1 MELFI
6 SVSCIVIPLL
16 IFWKFDY
23 LKLLLF
29 RKQKRKQFAD
39 FYALNAS
46 ENGVLP
52 SKADKVLDSWNP
64 GNVFYFFGF
73 DGEDQFQLT
82 LKIRRTGGFFIL
94 KIKHKNF
101 SFENCGEV
109 EQDYDGFRGRY
120 LQVSKL
126 EDGRRWRIVVLCN
139 SEQSAEFKKM

>member
-1 MELFI
+1 MQI
-6 SVSCIVIPLL
+6 
-16 IFWKFDY
+16 
-23 LKLLLF
+23 
-29 RKQKRKQFAD
+29 A
-39 FYALNAS
+39 

-73 DGEDQFQLT
+73 DGEDLFQLT

-101 SFENCGEV
+101 SFENCGQV
-109 EQDYDGFRGRY
+109 EREYDGFRGRY

-139 SEQSAEFKKM
+139 LAGDRQNTKFVKINILFQALQAPIGGHTRFGDWAGWQF